1 VTDSPNVELVRRATE
16 AVSRRPKPDFDVVNA
31 LYDPNHVLVAQLSS
45 VEGEAFHG
53 ARGFREWLTNMSQ
66 AWESWEGQIRQVT
79 EIDDDRVL
87 VVSALSLR
95 SRKGGVPIE
104 QEATTIVTVRG
115 GKIVRSETYPSVG
128 QALQDAGLPE
138 QP

>member
-1 VTDSPNVELVRRATE
+1 VTDSPNVELARRAAE
-16 AVSRRPKPDFDVVNA
+16 AANRRPKPDFDVVNA
-31 LYDPNHVLVAQLSS
+31 LYDPNHVLVAQLSR

-66 AWESWEGQIRQVT
+66 AWESWESQVRQVT
-79 EIDDDRVL
+79 EIDNDRVL
-87 VVSALSLR
+87 VVLKLSLR
-95 SRKGGVPIE
+95 SRQGGVPIE
-104 QEATTIVTVRG
+104 QEPATIVTVRD

-128 QALQDAGLPE
+128 QALQAAGLPE

>member
-1 VTDSPNVELVRRATE
+1 VTDSANVELVRRATE
-16 AVSRRPKPDFDVVNA
+16 AVNRRPKPDFDVVNA

-66 AWESWEGQIRQVT
+66 AWESWESQIRQVT
-79 EIDDDRVL
+79 EIDNDRVL
-87 VVSALSLR
+87 VVATMSLR
-95 SRKGGVPIE
+95 SRQGGVPIE
-104 QEATTIVTVRG
+104 EDPATIVTVRD
-115 GKIVRSETYPSVG
+115 GKIVRSDAYPSVRH
-128 QALQDAGLPE
+128 ALQAAGLPE

>member
-1 VTDSPNVELVRRATE
+1 VELVRRAAE
-16 AVSRRPKPDFDVVNA
+16 AVNRRPKPDFDVVNA

-53 ARGFREWLTNMSQ
+53 ARGFREWLTNMGQ
-66 AWESWEGQIRQVT
+66 AWESWESQIMRVT
-79 EIDDDRVL
+79 EIDNDRVL
-87 VVSALSLR
+87 VVAKMSVL

-104 QEATTIVTVRG
+104 QEAATIVTVQG
-115 GKIVRSETYPSVG
+115 GKIVRSETYPSLG
-128 QALQDAGLPE
+128 QALQAVGLPE